1 MSQRIV
7 LKPINNPG
15 ISFTKETNNKL
26 LGLNEILNNDKD
38 KVMSYAQFQELLI
51 NEGIFS
57 GSYIRSFI
65 PFLFNLGMI
74 NEYSTISFNSFFTDL
89 GEAYVSSLKLIE
101 DSNENEDAIQMK
113 QNILLFSLEYMKYS
127 ECKYYSN
134 YIDILKFVKKFNTIN
149 REEFFINEYCIQNNI
164 SSDQM
169 IDEYRKNNTNYDIYI
184 LNGDGEEMTYRNNN
198 SFNYFIAYL
207 GDDQTKLVCKQD
219 QNNYVINNNKLEIIN
234 ELIKDKGV
242 E

>member
-164 SSDQM
+164 SNDQM